1 MKTTDICI
9 EEFPIGFTGENTF
22 ICGKGETL
30 QSIALAEL
38 SKLKAENNTIL
49 VTDPYLFPYIRNPS
63 EEQTYKTEL
72 VNLLVSLHAKKVIFC
87 SKEKKNTVMFQS
99 IETELQNKG
108 IILGFDQRLEECHD
122 RFWYCPETQKGVM
135 FGTSLNGIGK
145 KICRIDELSDLEVK
159 ELKKYFVTAGIL
171 MESTDENG

>member
-99 IETELQNKG
+99 IETVHN
-108 IILGFDQRLEECHD
+108 D
-122 RFWYCPETQKGVM
+122 
-135 FGTSLNGIGK
+135 
-145 KICRIDELSDLEVK
+145 
-159 ELKKYFVTAGIL
+159 
-171 MESTDENG
+171 

>member
-9 EEFPIGFTGENTF
+9 EEIHIGFTGENTF

-171 MESTDENG
+171 TESTDENG

>member
-49 VTDPYLFPYIRNPS
+49 VTDP
-63 EEQTYKTEL
+63 
-72 VNLLVSLHAKKVIFC
+72 
-87 SKEKKNTVMFQS
+87 
-99 IETELQNKG
+99 
-108 IILGFDQRLEECHD
+108 
-122 RFWYCPETQKGVM
+122 
-135 FGTSLNGIGK
+135 
-145 KICRIDELSDLEVK
+145 
-159 ELKKYFVTAGIL
+159 
-171 MESTDENG
+171 

>member
-63 EEQTYKTEL
+63 EEQTY
-72 VNLLVSLHAKKVIFC
+72 
-87 SKEKKNTVMFQS
+87 
-99 IETELQNKG
+99 
-108 IILGFDQRLEECHD
+108 
-122 RFWYCPETQKGVM
+122 
-135 FGTSLNGIGK
+135 NGIGK
-145 KICRIDELSDLEVK
+145 SIGKFTCEKSYILFKRKKEYGNVSKYCNRTSKQRNNSRI
-159 ELKKYFVTAGIL
+159 
-171 MESTDENG
+171 

>member
-1 MKTTDICI
+1 M
-9 EEFPIGFTGENTF
+9 
-22 ICGKGETL
+22 
-30 QSIALAEL
+30 
-38 SKLKAENNTIL
+38 
-49 VTDPYLFPYIRNPS
+49 TDPYLFPYIRNPS

-159 ELKKYFVTAGIL
+159 EEALETWTLRSRFMAGWYPV
-171 MESTDENG
+171 S

>member
-49 VTDPYLFPYIRNPS
+49 VTDPIYFLIYVIQVKNKHIKRN
-63 EEQTYKTEL
+63 
-72 VNLLVSLHAKKVIFC
+72 
-87 SKEKKNTVMFQS
+87 
-99 IETELQNKG
+99 
-108 IILGFDQRLEECHD
+108 
-122 RFWYCPETQKGVM
+122 W
-135 FGTSLNGIGK
+135 
-145 KICRIDELSDLEVK
+145 
-159 ELKKYFVTAGIL
+159 
-171 MESTDENG
+171 